1 MPVGK
6 KPKTVTLAREE
17 RLAKVADMDA
27 RGMTTRM
34 IAARLGVSDSQITD
48 DLKLVYGRYQE
59 SALANTAAK
68 VERACV
74 ALNQVR
80 AEAWDAWVRS
90 CEDAVTVTQ
99 EKAAAPPGRDEDDDP
114 PPPGKRGRK
123 PPWGKP
129 KTPELKDMLRV
140 IKETT
145 RREGQAGDPR
155 FLSIIK
161 ETIAEEARLR
171 GLYPDAKAGRVTV
184 EGGADFWDKFLDA
197 FAAPAPQPPDPI
209 EEAIARAALPVSVE
223 TIDGKPDER
232 TEQGRGD
239 GDTGGP

>member
-1 MPVGK
+1 MPRGV
-6 KPKTVTLAREE
+6 KPKVVTLAREQ
-17 RLAKVADMDA
+17 RLAEVAELDSKGWSSY
-27 RGMTTRM
+27 R
-34 IAARLGVSDSQITD
+34 IAKHFGVSQPQIVD
-48 DLKLVYGRYQE
+48 DLKLVYGRYTE

-80 AEAWDAWVRS
+80 AEAWDAWARS

-99 EKAAAPPGRDEDDDP
+99 EKAALPVPQDDP
-114 PPPGKRGRK
+114 PSQKSGGRAK
-123 PPWGKP
+123 PWAKA
-129 KTPELKDMLRV
+129 KTPEIKEMLRV

-155 FLSIIK
+155 FLGIIK

-171 GLYPDAKAGRVTV
+171 GLYPDPKGGRVTV

-197 FAAPAPQPPDPI
+197 FGAAAPQPPDPI
-209 EEAIARAALPVSVE
+209 EEAIARAALPEHVE
-223 TIDGKPDER
+223 TIPDDGSTDER
-232 TEQGRGD
+232 PTEG
-239 GDTGGP
+239 